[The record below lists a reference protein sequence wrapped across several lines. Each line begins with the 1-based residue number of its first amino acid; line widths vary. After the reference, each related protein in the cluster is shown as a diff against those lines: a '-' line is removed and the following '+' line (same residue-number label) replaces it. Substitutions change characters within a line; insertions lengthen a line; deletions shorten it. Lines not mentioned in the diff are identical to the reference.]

1 MAMFNIIDEV
11 IPTPRTREL
20 VRIAIPTLV
29 SWAVNKQTKMTYDN
43 LNRALGYDKSS
54 SYIGKVLGW
63 TADVIDE

>member
-11 IPTPRTREL
+11 IPTPRTREF

-43 LNRALGYDKSS
+43 QRIVQKN
-54 SYIGKVLGW
+54 
-63 TADVIDE
+63 